1 MAEISENTPEDLAN
15 MYLMM
20 KEQYISMYSNSNI
33 GKQPAE
39 SLSAVD
45 LLSTEDEQEETE
57 PRQRTSGRRQ
67 ESRQATSSTPTTS
80 GY

>member
-1 MAEISENTPEDLAN
+1 MAETPGPTPEDLAN

-20 KEQYISMYSNSNI
+20 KERYIGMYSNSNPV
-33 GKQPAE
+33 KQPVE

-67 ESRQATSSTPTTS
+67 ASRQATSPTPTTS